1 MSLNSGLQERKQ
13 LKTKA
18 IRPIKSKLMSIIM
31 LICAGAL
38 VLACGSFAVYE
49 IFAVRQSVSRELTLV
64 ADLIGTNSS
73 AALAFNDPQAAS
85 ETLAALKTN
94 PRVIAARVYKKDGT
108 PFATYTRDQ
117 HAENRAPAIA
127 QPEMTGFNRGSVYL
141 SRKVYSNGAV
151 IGSVYVERGV
161 EELNSRLIRYTLIA
175 CIVLL
180 VSLVFSFLL
189 ASRLQRTISDPI
201 LTLAEKARSIPLKDD
216 YILGTVEIGYREIG
230 SLVDGFNQML
240 QKLALRDSELRH
252 HREHLEEEVEERT
265 RELRAVN
272 SQLETAK
279 KAAESATQ
287 AAEAANQSKSEF
299 LANMSHEIRTPM
311 NGVIGMT
318 ELVLDGELNAQQREH
333 MKMVKSSAEAL
344 MTVIND
350 ILDFSKIE
358 AGKLELDPIEF
369 DLRDQLEEAVKM
381 LAFRARHKGLEL
393 LVDIQPKVPE
403 ILIGDPVRLR
413 QILIN
418 LLGNAIKFTDHGEV
432 ALRVELE
439 SGVSD
444 DLTLHFSVTDSG
456 IGIPLHRQKS
466 IFEAFTQADSS
477 TTRKYGGTGLGL
489 AISSRLLT
497 LMGGQIWV
505 ESQVGQGSIFHFTG
519 NFLMA
524 QDSPVRAVES
534 ALVNIPGRAV
544 LTTLDHAKSAKQAQ
558 EPAARH
564 DLSQER
570 QGLRILL
577 AEDNPVNQLL
587 ARRLLER

>member
-1 MSLNSGLQERKQ
+1 
-13 LKTKA
+13 
-18 IRPIKSKLMSIIM
+18 
-31 LICAGAL
+31 
-38 VLACGSFAVYE
+38 
-49 IFAVRQSVSRELTLV
+49 
-64 ADLIGTNSS
+64 
-73 AALAFNDPQAAS
+73 
-85 ETLAALKTN
+85 
-94 PRVIAARVYKKDGT
+94 
-108 PFATYTRDQ
+108 
-117 HAENRAPAIA
+117 
-127 QPEMTGFNRGSVYL
+127 
-141 SRKVYSNGAV
+141 
-151 IGSVYVERGV
+151 
-161 EELNSRLIRYTLIA
+161 
-175 CIVLL
+175 
-180 VSLVFSFLL
+180 
-189 ASRLQRTISDPI
+189 
-201 LTLAEKARSIPLKDD
+201 
-216 YILGTVEIGYREIG
+216 
-230 SLVDGFNQML
+230 ML

-252 HREHLEEEVEERT
+252 HREHLEEEVEART

-393 LVDIQPKVPE
+393 LADIQPKVPE

-418 LLGNAIKFTDHGEV
+418 LLGNAIKFTEHGEV

-444 DLTLHFSVTDSG
+444 DISLHFSVTDSG

-489 AISSRLLT
+489 AISSRLVT

-505 ESQVGQGSIFHFTG
+505 ESQVGQGSIFHFTS

-524 QDSPVRAVES
+524 QDSPARAAES
-534 ALVNIPGRAV
+534 ALVNIPGGAV
-544 LTTLDHAKSAKQAQ
+544 LATLDHAKSEKQEQ

-564 DLSQER
+564 DLRQER

-587 ARRLLER
+587 ARRLLERKGYTVVLASNGQEAVDKLKQETFDMALMDVQMPEMDGFAATQAIRAIELVSGGHLPIIALSAHAMKGDEERCLSAGMDAYITKPLRPKELFAVIERFALASLEQVQA